1 MAFKKYTKE
10 QAKKAKEDKAEKLS
24 IFTEDRLTQ
33 ILNSFEQLP
42 ENKPAWLSP
51 VFFSRAINIS
61 SNVVYS
67 QSNTVHLA
75 HQIFARAVNDDRPK
89 NQYSGL
95 PFFMTYKQAEKEGLQ
110 IEKGSK
116 SYQILKSFGQLV
128 SFDKREEETG
138 TGKITYREY
147 QFYRASQTI
156 SPVFML
162 SDFSGELSDRLK
174 RNMRINTEKP
184 TEEHIGTLVSALE
197 ASSPVRVLRTGSFT
211 SKSGSFYSPSH
222 DVVNIPPSPFF
233 KSPVNEM
240 STLAHEIAHSWG
252 HEDRFNRDSLR
263 DYGKDD
269 RIRAEEELVANVAAQ
284 AVLNHFNVVMTTEE
298 SQESFSA
305 NHDVYDFGWASHLKT
320 DREAVERA
328 MFNADKTAAKIIH
341 ALELELV
348 NQYLTNPDLPV
359 SEFTKERILAKQS
372 QVESENKE
380 DNVIE
385 EDNKQTKK
393 PKF

>member
-24 IFTEDRLTQ
+24 TFTEDRLTQ

-110 IEKGSK
+110 IDKGSK

-138 TGKITYREY
+138 TGKITYKEY

-184 TEEHIGTLVSALE
+184 TEEHIAALIGALE

-233 KSPVNEM
+233 KSAVNEM

-252 HEDRFNRDSLR
+252 HGDRFDRDSLR
-263 DYGKDD
+263 DYSKDD

-284 AVLNHFNVVMTTEE
+284 AVLNHFNVAMTTEE
-298 SQESFSA
+298 SQASFSA

-328 MFNADKTAAKIIH
+328 MFNADKTAARIIH
-341 ALELELV
+341 AVELELLS
-348 NQYLTNPDLPV
+348 QYLANPDLSV

-380 DNVIE
+380 DNVIN
-385 EDNKQTKK
+385 EDNKTNKK
-393 PKF
+393 PKI

>member
-10 QAKKAKEDKAEKLS
+10 QAIKAKNEKAEKLTE
-24 IFTEDRLTQ
+24 FVEDRLNQ
-33 ILNSFEQLP
+33 IFKSFEQLP
-42 ENKPAWLSP
+42 EKQPAWLSP

-67 QSNTVHLA
+67 QSNTIHLA
-75 HQIFARAVNDDRPK
+75 HQIFARAVNDERPK
-89 NQYSGL
+89 NEYSGL

-138 TGKITYREY
+138 TGKITYKEY

-156 SPVFML
+156 DNVFML
-162 SDFSGELSDRLK
+162 SDFTGDLSDRLK
-174 RNMRINTEKP
+174 RNMRINTENP
-184 TEEHIGTLVSALE
+184 TEEHIAALVAALE
-197 ASSPVRVLRTGSFT
+197 ASSPVKVLRTGSFT
-211 SKSGSFYSPSH
+211 SRSGSFYSPSH

-233 KSPVNEM
+233 KTPVNEM

-252 HEDRFNRDSLR
+252 HEDRFNRDSLK
-263 DYGKDD
+263 DYSKDD

-284 AVLNHFNVVMTTEE
+284 AVLNHFNVQMTTED
-298 SQESFSA
+298 SQESFST

-348 NQYLTNPDLPV
+348 NQYQANPDLPV
-359 SEFTKERILAKQS
+359 SEFTKERILNKQS
-372 QVESENKE
+372 QMADKNKE
-380 DNVIE
+380 ENVIE
-385 EDNKQTKK
+385 EDNKTTHKLK
-393 PKF
+393 M